1 MKGEVRRRR
10 LVSVTHAQM
19 SQLSRCDHAV
29 GPARLREY
37 LSKSGQELIDRLA
50 NGRIPQA
57 RRREGTQDRHDGE
70 GLLAPHNVLKKREL
84 ELHGLLR
91 LVAEIVFKE
100 GRELRSEEHTSELQ
114 SHHDLVCRL
123 LLEK

>member
-37 LSKSGQELIDRLA
+37 LSKSGQKLVDRLT
-50 NGRIPQA
+50 NSRIPQA

-70 GLLAPHNVLKKREL
+70 GLLAPHNVLQKREL
-84 ELHGLLR
+84 KLHGLPR

-100 GRELRSEEHTSELQ
+100 GRELGLELTQDRLVGEHDPER
-114 SHHDLVCRL
+114 RL
-123 LLEK
+123 E